1 MLMPPPDTV
10 QTKATSL
17 VVIFLVFLAGAA
29 VGAVGMR
36 AQMHRNATHLP
47 AWTEGGKPIV
57 MDKWKRELNLSDS
70 QVTAIE
76 STLDDF
82 SRYYDN
88 ILAEGRQRVLS
99 VLDPQQRQKFDRMVE
114 QAKH

>member
-10 QTKATSL
+10 QNKATSM

-36 AQMHRNATHLP
+36 AQMHRGANHLP

-57 MDKWKRELNLSDS
+57 MERWKRELNLTAA
-70 QVTAIE
+70 QVASIE
-76 STLDDF
+76 TTLDDF
-82 SRYYDN
+82 SQYYDN
-88 ILAEGRQRVLS
+88 ILAEGRHRIVN
-99 VLDPQQRQKFDRMVE
+99 VLDADQRKKFDSMVE
-114 QAKH
+114 RAKR